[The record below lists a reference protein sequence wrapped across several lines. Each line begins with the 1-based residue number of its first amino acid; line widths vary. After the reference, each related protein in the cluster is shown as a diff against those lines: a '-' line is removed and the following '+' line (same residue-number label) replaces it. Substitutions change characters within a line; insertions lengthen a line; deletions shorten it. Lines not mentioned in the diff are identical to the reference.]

1 MQTRIVKL
9 DKGLYKVEYML
20 QSYSSKLGLTT
31 KWHEVEKN
39 FRTKTKAEEF
49 IREKL
54 TQYVKSHR

>member
-9 DKGLYKVEYML
+9 DKGLYKVEYL
-20 QSYSSKLGLTT
+20 IESFSYKLGLVK
-31 KWHEVEKN
+31 KWHEVERN

-54 TQYVKSHR
+54 AQYVKSHR